1 MSEKENKYNVEI
13 AKSDKKASRAVDSF
27 KVRKSGN
34 SSIVTVPNVVKETL
48 GIIDGEEIQYVTVK
62 DENDESMV
70 VMKKLN
76 EKANEENDMDDEVK
90 ELFNQTLEKYDDII
104 KALAELWYE
113 VFKEK
118 WDYLF

>member
-13 AKSDKKASRAVDSF
+13 VKSDKKASRAVDSF

-48 GIIDGEEIQYVTVK
+48 GIVDGEEIQYVTVK

-104 KALAELWYE
+104 KALAEL
-113 VFKEK
+113 
-118 WDYLF
+118 